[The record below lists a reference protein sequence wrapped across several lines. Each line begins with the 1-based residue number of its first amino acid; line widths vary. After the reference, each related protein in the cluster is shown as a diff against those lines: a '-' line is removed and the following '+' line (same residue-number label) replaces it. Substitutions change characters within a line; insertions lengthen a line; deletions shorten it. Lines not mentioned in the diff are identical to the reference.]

1 MKTMYLVIKK
11 SNEKIICNTADDVK
25 SINPKEI
32 CKVYGMHETNYD
44 DIVSTADIRTCIYNI
59 LKGSQ
64 LTKEEVL
71 EEAHETLGIKKSEIS
86 KVITA
91 MKKEKIIYD
100 VIDMP
105 CIGID

>member
-1 MKTMYLVIKK
+1 MYLVVMK
-11 SNEKIICNTADDVK
+11 SNEKVICNSADEVKTINSKDVDKLYALHETKYDDV
-25 SINPKEI
+25 
-32 CKVYGMHETNYD
+32 
-44 DIVSTADIRTCIYNI
+44 VSTADIRTCIYNI

-64 LTKEEVL
+64 MTKEEVL
-71 EEAHETLGIKKSEIS
+71 EEAQCTLGIKKSEIS

-91 MKKEKIIYD
+91 MKREKIIYD